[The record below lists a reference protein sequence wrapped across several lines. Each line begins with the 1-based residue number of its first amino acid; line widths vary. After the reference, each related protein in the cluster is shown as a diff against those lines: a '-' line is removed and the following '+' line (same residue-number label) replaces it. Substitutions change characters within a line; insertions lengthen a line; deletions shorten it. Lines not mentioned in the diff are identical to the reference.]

1 MFRLLFMLVILISGC
16 GTMNNDYQNK
26 IDPIL
31 RAEINN
37 SDEISD
43 SVEYNFLA
51 KVKEQI
57 TDLERK
63 RIEETGIKIE
73 SVIKNIFTGKGR
85 LNAINELAKLDFI
98 IAIEK
103 SNENELF
110 E

>member
-16 GTMNNDYQNK
+16 GTMNNDYQYK

-57 TDLERK
+57 TELERK
-63 RIEETGIKIE
+63 KIEETGIKIE

-85 LNAINELAKLDFI
+85 LKSINELAKLDFI

>member
-16 GTMNNDYQNK
+16 GTMNNDYQYK

-63 RIEETGIKIE
+63 KIEETGIKIE

-85 LNAINELAKLDFI
+85 LKSINELAKLDFI